1 MVLREK
7 VALRR
12 LQRDMPEGVPPPLPP
27 GENAPGPVEYPVEP
41 VPGPSGADLQN
52 RGTKRTS
59 DDVST
64 QNEKRMA
71 V

>member
-1 MVLREK
+1 M
-7 VALRR
+7 
-12 LQRDMPEGVPPPLPP
+12 QRDNPEGIPEGVPPPLP
-27 GENAPGPVEYPVEP
+27 GNADGPSRYPVEP
-41 VPGPSGADLQN
+41 EPGPSGADTQQ

-59 DDVST
+59 DTAST